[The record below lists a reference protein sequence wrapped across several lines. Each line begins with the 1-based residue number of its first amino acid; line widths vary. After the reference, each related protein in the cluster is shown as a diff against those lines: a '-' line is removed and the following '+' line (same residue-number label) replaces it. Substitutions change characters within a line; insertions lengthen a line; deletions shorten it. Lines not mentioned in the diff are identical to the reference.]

1 MNKVLFLNKP
11 RGLTSF
17 DVCYRLRKVF
27 NTKSIGHSGTLDP
40 NATGVMIILID
51 KATKLN
57 QFLIHDQKTYQ
68 AKVRIN
74 IKTDT
79 LDITGKVINTDDKP
93 MPDREKIGEVLGSFM
108 GRSMQ
113 IPPMTSAIKVN
124 GRKLY
129 DYQRKGQQV
138 EVEARPIE
146 IFDIHLDSIDDDSFS
161 FTTTVSSGTYIR
173 KLVEDIAERLGII
186 ATLDDLT
193 RLAVGEIGID
203 QCNSLEE
210 VLNGN
215 YYLTDPITLLRKRYF
230 EVVVEDPKPYI
241 DGKRVSIISDED
253 QVLITSGNEAI
264 AIYERELG
272 DTYRSKRGLF

>member
-1 MNKVLFLNKP
+1 MKLSCEKAVLLEGLSSTIRAVAVKSPIPAMEGFLFQAEEHLTLTCYNSELGIRTSLGAMIQKP
-11 RGLTSF
+11 GSL
-17 DVCYRLRKVF
+17 VL
-27 NTKSIGHSGTLDP
+27 P
-40 NATGVMIILID
+40 A
-51 KATKLN
+51 KL
-57 QFLIHDQKTYQ
+57 
-68 AKVRIN
+68 
-74 IKTDT
+74 T
-79 LDITGKVINTDDKP
+79 LDIVRSLPDD
-93 MPDREKIGEVLGSFM
+93 IV
-108 GRSMQ
+108 
-113 IPPMTSAIKVN
+113 T
-124 GRKLY
+124 
-129 DYQRKGQQV
+129 
-138 EVEARPIE
+138 IE
-146 IFDIHLDSIDDDSFS
+146 SDDS